1 MKSDGGLDL
10 EKRRNALIKARF
22 SKQAE
27 ITPEELRVL
36 SPSEQASLRQ
46 MKMDTIEGQVGDV
59 EAAIT
64 ARERANKVNYDMA
77 IDLLDRA
84 NESAQL
90 GYKMDADEKDRAR
103 KAHEFYLTTFG
114 SSYLDALAP
123 EGRKNIETAL
133 GLGAGVL
140 DKMGATLKEQSQE
153 KGRYKV
159 IGSTKYHG
167 NIMYDSTE
175 GKYVDGNGKEVS
187 QSIVNEA
194 MNTGRSG
201 SGSGTSPISGVP
213 ASISNLARTYA
224 LDAYQAATGAY
235 PTANARQL
243 AINQWARAYE
253 QEIKK
258 AKAPVDPT
266 SFNPFAVARERY
278 VSEQTIPARPKN
290 KEPLDFENL

>member
-90 GYKMDADEKDRAR
+90 GYKMDADEK
-103 KAHEFYLTTFG
+103 
-114 SSYLDALAP
+114 
-123 EGRKNIETAL
+123 
-133 GLGAGVL
+133 
-140 DKMGATLKEQSQE
+140 
-153 KGRYKV
+153 
-159 IGSTKYHG
+159 
-167 NIMYDSTE
+167 
-175 GKYVDGNGKEVS
+175 
-187 QSIVNEA
+187 
-194 MNTGRSG
+194 G
-201 SGSGTSPISGVP
+201 SGAQS
-213 ASISNLARTYA
+213 A
-224 LDAYQAATGAY
+224 
-235 PTANARQL
+235 
-243 AINQWARAYE
+243 
-253 QEIKK
+253 
-258 AKAPVDPT
+258 
-266 SFNPFAVARERY
+266 
-278 VSEQTIPARPKN
+278 
-290 KEPLDFENL
+290 